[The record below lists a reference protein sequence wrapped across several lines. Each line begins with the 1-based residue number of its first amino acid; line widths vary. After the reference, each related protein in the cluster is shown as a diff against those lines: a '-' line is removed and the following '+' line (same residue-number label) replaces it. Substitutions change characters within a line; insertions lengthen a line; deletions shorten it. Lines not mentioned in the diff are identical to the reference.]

1 MNNVSIQLPRETL
14 LEILK
19 QIPYD
24 ELQAINR
31 ELRELTHPL
40 QQQLAR
46 AQARVKPFSLKD
58 LAFFALPPVD
68 MGETSAKDIDQIIAE
83 DAYRKD

>member
-1 MNNVSIQLPRETL
+1 MNNISIQLPRETL

-24 ELQAINR
+24 ELLVINR
-31 ELRELTHPL
+31 ELRELTNPL

-58 LAFFALPPVD
+58 STFFALPPVD
-68 MGETSAKDIDQIIAE
+68 MGETSAKDIDRMVAE